1 MHFRQSLQC
10 LVQRPPLLARRGPM
24 CTRVHRPPCSR
35 TRSSSSH
42 GRLRLDR
49 PLPAPQLAQAWQC
62 RPRRTADSHSPSL
75 QLSNSSSSSRGMR
88 LGCRLGHR
96 AHRRWHRLAP
106 LPRPPLPQSPQPASP
121 DGPPPLPLPAAALR
135 LTARGPWRLSPP
147 TPWRP
152 WTPPRSPHPRC
163 VCPACPPSVGPRA
176 APRNPLSPCI
186 GPGGPARRSGQRH
199 PVRASGAS
207 PPLLLVSL
215 HCYNA
220 YPSFAAS
227 RPCAAPGGGRGSRG
241 RLACHRSGW
250 PHPSS
255 DGPKERR

>member
-62 RPRRTADSHSPSL
+62 RPRRTAGSHSPSL
-75 QLSNSSSSSRGMR
+75 QLSSSSSSRAMR
-88 LGCRLGHR
+88 RGRRLKHR
-96 AHRRWHRLAP
+96 AHRWQRLAP

-121 DGPPPLPLPAAALR
+121 DGSPPLLLPAAVLR
-135 LTARGPWRLSPP
+135 HTARGPSRLSPP

-241 RLACHRSGW
+241 RLACHRSGC
-250 PHPSS
+250 PRPSS